1 MTLDRYF
8 RLSSYGLFVTA
19 FLMLAATGQMD
30 WVSTLL
36 FAGVLGGGWF
46 VDAGRVRLLV
56 PPRLIFWLMLA
67 YVPFAA
73 LDWLVLGSAPI
84 VALIHFVFFAS
95 AFKLLQ
101 PKQARD
107 WLWLYV
113 IAFFEMLLA
122 AGMMID
128 TTFFVLLI
136 FFLFFA
142 VSTLVSF
149 EMRRAAGRLGGSET
163 AEPQATPPAADDG
176 PTVEVEFWR
185 GTETTRR
192 RLYPPRWRHV
202 ALFSGVSLALILL
215 LAAPLFLAMPRL
227 AWRGQGGG
235 WWQGAT
241 LSGFSESV
249 RLGEVA
255 QVKLNRQ
262 VVMRV
267 RVSQPPEEYRAQLR
281 WRGVTFDHYD
291 GRTWRDSG
299 KGRARLMRPRGG
311 DAIVLGETE
320 APAKL
325 TRQTFYLE
333 PLDTSTI
340 FAASRPVLLT
350 GLGAVWKDESD
361 SLWTHNHAFNRLVY
375 VVESDA
381 HVPREAELRA
391 DDSRVYP
398 SDILTRYTQLPEL
411 RDRRVDRLAADL
423 TRGAGTTIEMARR
436 IEHHLRTAYGY
447 SLDLKCSGADP
458 VACFLFETREGHCEY
473 FATAMTLLL
482 RARGVPARLVNGFQM
497 GEYSPLS
504 DSYTVRQSDAHT
516 WVEVYFP
523 EQGWVTF
530 DPTPA
535 AGQGGYDT
543 GWMAVLRG
551 YGDAVEMFW
560 LENVIGFGTNE
571 QAMMLFSA
579 RRWLAAYQSGASE
592 VWGDWKQRT
601 AEWVSGLRASSFDSF
616 RGRFSAGGSLSL
628 AAHPAALALYLALTL
643 GGAAVVWRRHRSS
656 WRRRITHD
664 AASSAVA
671 FYQEMLDALARAGH
685 RRSPDQTPQ
694 ELARQL
700 ALPGVAEIT
709 RHYERVRFGGARLSE
724 AEVREINSLLRALK
738 RVRNG

>member
-1 MTLDRYF
+1 MSLDRYF
-8 RLSSYGLFVTA
+8 RLSSYGLFTTA
-19 FLMLAATGQMD
+19 FLMLAATEQMD

-36 FAGVLGGGWF
+36 FAAALVGGWL
-46 VDAGRVRLLV
+46 VDAGRVRRAIPQRLV
-56 PPRLIFWLMLA
+56 FWLMLT
-67 YVPFAA
+67 YLPFAV
-73 LDWLVLGSAPI
+73 LDWRVLGSAPI
-84 VALIHFVFFAS
+84 VALIHFIFFAS
-95 AFKLLQ
+95 SFKLLQ
-101 PKQARD
+101 PKRSRD

-149 EMRRAAGRLGGSET
+149 EMRRAAESLGGVE
-163 AEPQATPPAADDG
+163 ARGANMPPAAGDG
-176 PTVEVEFWR
+176 PATEVEFWR
-185 GTETTRR
+185 ETATARR
-192 RLYPPRWRHV
+192 RLRPPRWRHV
-202 ALFSGVSLALILL
+202 ALFSGASLALILL
-215 LAAPLFLAMPRL
+215 LAGPLFLAMPRL
-227 AWRGQGGG
+227 SWRGQGGG
-235 WWQGAT
+235 WWQGAS

-299 KGRARLMRPRGG
+299 KGRARLVRPRGG
-311 DAIVLGETE
+311 EAIVLGETE
-320 APAKL
+320 APTKL

-381 HVPREAELRA
+381 RVPREAELRA
-391 DDSRVYP
+391 DNSRVYP

-411 RDRRVDRLAADL
+411 RDRRLDRLAADL
-423 TRGAGTTIEMARR
+423 TRGAGTTIEIARR

-482 RARGVPARLVNGFQM
+482 RARGIPARLINGFQM

-516 WVEVYFP
+516 WVEAYFP

-579 RRWLAAYQSGASE
+579 RRWLAAYQSEAAQ
-592 VWGDWKQRT
+592 VWDDWKQRT
-601 AEWVSGLRASSFDSF
+601 AEWAGGLRAAGLDNFRSS
-616 RGRFSAGGSLSL
+616 FSAGSRLSGP
-628 AAHPAALALYLALTL
+628 AAHPAALAFYVALTL
-643 GGAAVVWRRHRSS
+643 GGAAFVWRRRQRS
-656 WRRRITHD
+656 WRRRIRFD
-664 AASSAVA
+664 AAGSAVA
-671 FYQEMLDALARAGH
+671 FYQEMLDTLARAGH
-685 RRSPDQTPQ
+685 RRLPDQTPQ

-709 RHYERVRFGGARLSE
+709 RHYERVRFGGERLSE
-724 AEVREINSLLRALK
+724 AEAMQVDSLLRDL
-738 RVRNG
+738 RQVNNR